1 MRAGLVIYGSLDTL
15 SGGYLYDRMLVRA
28 LRAADHE
35 VMIFSLP
42 WRSYPARLADNWAA
56 AFAARIAS
64 ARLDLLLQDELN
76 HPSLFWL
83 NRSLR
88 HTLRCP
94 IVAVVHHLRS
104 QEDHPP
110 ALLPLYRAVERA
122 YLATVDACIYNSQTT
137 RAAVAALLGY
147 AVPGVVAYP
156 AADHVQPPSRAE
168 VLTLLARRSASTA
181 SLQVLFVG
189 NVIARKGLHTLV
201 AALAALPMNHWQLQ
215 IVGNTALD
223 PAYADR
229 VRALAARKGVAGNL
243 VWHGALDDAA
253 LRRRWCAADLLAVP
267 SYEGFGIAYLE
278 AMAFGLPV
286 IASSAGAAHEI
297 VTQDATGYLVPPGD
311 ERQLASHL
319 DALARS
325 RAQVAALGY
334 HARLRYE
341 RHPTWQTSMAHAVS
355 WLHEITDR

>member
-1 MRAGLVIYGSLDTL
+1 MRVGLVIYGSLDTL

-28 LRAADHE
+28 LRAANQE

-42 WRSYPARLADNWAA
+42 WRSYLARLTDNWAA
-56 AFAARIAS
+56 AFAARIAA

-76 HPSLFWL
+76 HPSLVWL
-83 NRSLR
+83 NRRLR
-88 HTLRCP
+88 RTLPCP
-94 IVAVVHHLRS
+94 IIAVVHHLRS
-104 QEDHPP
+104 QEDHSP
-110 ALLPLYRAVERA
+110 ALLPFYRAVERD
-122 YLATVDACIYNSQTT
+122 YLTTVDGCIYNSQTT
-137 RAAVAALLGY
+137 RATVAALLGH

-156 AADHVQPPSRAE
+156 AADHVQPLSRAE

-189 NVIARKGLHTLV
+189 NIIARKGLHTLV
-201 AALAALPMNHWQLQ
+201 AALAALPPYSWQLQ
-215 IVGNTALD
+215 IVGNTRID
-223 PAYADR
+223 PAYVDR
-229 VRALAARKGVAGNL
+229 VTALAARRGVVGNL
-243 VWHGALDDAA
+243 IWHGALDDAA

-297 VTQDATGYLVPPGD
+297 VTQGATGYLVPPGD
-311 ERQLASHL
+311 EGPLAAYL
-319 DALARS
+319 GMLAHS
-325 RAQVAALGY
+325 RAQVAVLGY

-341 RHPTWQTSMAHAVS
+341 RHPTWQESMAHAIS
-355 WLHEITDR
+355 WLHEL